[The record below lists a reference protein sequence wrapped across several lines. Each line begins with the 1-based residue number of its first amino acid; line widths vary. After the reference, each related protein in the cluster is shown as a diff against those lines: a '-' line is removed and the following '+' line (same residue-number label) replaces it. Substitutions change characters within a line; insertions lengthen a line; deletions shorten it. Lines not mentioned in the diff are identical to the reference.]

1 MTTLNDA
8 DKARQLADE
17 AHAVLLQADHDRAPH
32 LLIALA
38 KVYAE
43 LAKLTACPVI
53 PQGTE
58 LAFHNQAGALVTVTR
73 TQIHTGHTAYSWTCH
88 GCGTEDP
95 GYSARIRSKNDAEQH
110 AAECTAL
117 QITTRSAPTACLT
130 SPQAEG
136 A

>member
-58 LAFHNQAGALVTVTR
+58 LAFHNQAGALVTGSPAP
-73 TQIHTGHTAYSWTCH
+73 TQIHTGLHCRLDSAS
-88 GCGTEDP
+88 P
-95 GYSARIRSKNDAEQH
+95 GAT
-110 AAECTAL
+110 AAEG
-117 QITTRSAPTACLT
+117 LT
-130 SPQAEG
+130 IDIG
-136 A
+136 DRYRL